1 MSLLVEHRRTHWQAI
16 GLLAAA
22 AALSACAVTTQLPI
36 SPTETPPTPA
46 PIEMRPLSAS
56 EKTALAKALA
66 QTVPNPAAAQFK
78 WLPIA
83 AHGSGEIGYC
93 GLVNVKSRAG
103 QYVGFR
109 RFFALVSKGPKG
121 DYVKGKIEHID
132 DFPVDATGNVTT
144 GGATPDATLTEAN
157 CKEWGYTD
165 FSGAT

>member
-1 MSLLVEHRRTHWQAI
+1 MSLLVEHRRNHWRAV

-22 AALSACAVTTQLPI
+22 AALSACAVTTQVPI
-36 SPTETPPTPA
+36 APTETSPAPA

-78 WLPIA
+78 WLPIP
-83 AHGSGEIGYC
+83 AHGSGAIGYC
-93 GLVNVKSRAG
+93 GLINVKSKAG

-121 DYVKGKIEHID
+121 DYAKGKIEHID
-132 DFPVDATGNVTT
+132 DFPVDTAGSNTT
-144 GGATPDATLTEAN
+144 GGATPDASLTDAN

>member
-1 MSLLVEHRRTHWQAI
+1 MASLVAHCGAPWRAI

-22 AALSACAVTTQLPI
+22 TALSACAVTTQVPI
-36 SPTETPPTPA
+36 SPTETPAPA
-46 PIEMRPLSAS
+46 PIEMRVLAPG

-83 AHGSGEIGYC
+83 AHGSGPIGYC
-93 GLVNVKSRAG
+93 ALINVKSRAG

-109 RFFALVSKGPKG
+109 RFFAMVSKGPKG

-132 DFPVDATGNVTT
+132 DMPVDAGGNGTI
-144 GGATPDATLTEAN
+144 GGASPDANLTEAN

>member
-1 MSLLVEHRRTHWQAI
+1 MTLLVEHRRERWPAI

-22 AALSACAVTTQLPI
+22 AALSACTVTTQMPI
-36 SPTETPPTPA
+36 SPTETPAPA
-46 PIEMRPLSAS
+46 PIEMRALSAS
-56 EKTALAKALA
+56 ERTALAKSLA

-83 AHGSGEIGYC
+83 THGSGSIGYC
-93 GLVNVKSRAG
+93 GLINVKSGAG
-103 QYVGFR
+103 QYAGFR
-109 RFFALVSKGPKG
+109 RFFAMVSKGPKG

-132 DFPVDATGNVTT
+132 DLPVTAGGSGTI
-144 GGATPDATLTEAN
+144 GGATADANLTEAN

>member
-1 MSLLVEHRRTHWQAI
+1 
-16 GLLAAA
+16 
-22 AALSACAVTTQLPI
+22 
-36 SPTETPPTPA
+36 
-46 PIEMRPLSAS
+46 MRPLAAG

-83 AHGSGEIGYC
+83 THGSGPIGYC
-93 GLVNVKSRAG
+93 GLINVKSGAG

-109 RFFALVSKGPKG
+109 RFFAMVSKGPKG
-121 DYVKGKIEHID
+121 DYTKGKIEHMD
-132 DFPVDATGNVTT
+132 ALPVNAGGNGTV
-144 GGATPDATLTEAN
+144 GGADADANLTEAN